1 MEIKREVWVH
11 DKMKVFIAIEI
22 GYSGSVRFLVF
33 EVQKHKISGMK
44 PIRTS
49 GWMNQRIIVF
59 KILKQISL
67 VRSKFQ

>member
-44 PIRTS
+44 PIHTS
-49 GWMNQRIIVF
+49 GWMN
-59 KILKQISL
+59 
-67 VRSKFQ
+67 